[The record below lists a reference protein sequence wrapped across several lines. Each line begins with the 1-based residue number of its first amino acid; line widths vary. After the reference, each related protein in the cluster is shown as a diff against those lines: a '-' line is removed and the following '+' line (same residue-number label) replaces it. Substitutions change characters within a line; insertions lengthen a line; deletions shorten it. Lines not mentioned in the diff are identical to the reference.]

1 MIESAV
7 GNDGVTEATAE
18 SAPVE
23 LEPLTLVE
31 LEATGK
37 KMSAAPVMGAEVA
50 PRMDMYAQLLSEN
63 SKDLVIE
70 QIASGR
76 IKQLEVWAGL
86 QNQRVRI
93 EALKTNLAE
102 QSGEVEEL
110 QSVMSLYGNYALAGR
125 LSLSNTFD
133 GRLRPFMYRIQDIKS
148 GRTLG
153 YLSANNDWGLS
164 SLVGQTIG
172 LVGENKWNPNWSV
185 YVVEAERFD
194 LLSPTTATV
203 TSDIQ

>member
-1 MIESAV
+1 V
-7 GNDGVTEATAE
+7 GWFA
-18 SAPVE
+18 
-23 LEPLTLVE
+23 
-31 LEATGK
+31 K
-37 KMSAAPVMGAEVA
+37 
-50 PRMDMYAQLLSEN
+50 
-63 SKDLVIE
+63 
-70 QIASGR
+70 
-76 IKQLEVWAGL
+76 
-86 QNQRVRI
+86 
-93 EALKTNLAE
+93 KTNLAE
-102 QSGEVEEL
+102 QSDEVEDL

>member
-1 MIESAV
+1 
-7 GNDGVTEATAE
+7 
-18 SAPVE
+18 
-23 LEPLTLVE
+23 
-31 LEATGK
+31 
-37 KMSAAPVMGAEVA
+37 MSAEPVMGAEVT
-50 PRMDMYAQLLSEN
+50 PLMDMYAQLLSEN

-93 EALKTNLAE
+93 ETLKTNMVE
-102 QSGEVEEL
+102 QSDEVEDL